1 MNAFA
6 TSLKDA
12 LRSPLLPFW
21 LVIALLPFG
30 RSSELGTVLCL
41 LGMIMLFV
49 RDPQALHGHPGA
61 RLLLWLLAA
70 YVGAALFSAV
80 DAIRPGKSWSTVAAL
95 LRYVP
100 LGLYACFAIRREQK
114 LRALY
119 VAVAW
124 VLALWCAD
132 AWLQALT
139 GWSLGGHAEAE
150 RVSGIFGA
158 DNLKLGPSLAV
169 LSSFALWA
177 ARQRWGLPG
186 LLFAFALVLGPVLL
200 AGSRAAWLCYALVA
214 LGFAWREARSP
225 LRFAGFCA
233 VAAVLLALA
242 GGVAW
247 KASARFHDRME
258 RTLLVLHGTDQ
269 SLDTALSGRLD
280 IWHASLGMFMA
291 HPVNGVG
298 VRGFRYAYPQ
308 YAPANDHFVVT
319 GEACGVG
326 EGACHAHQ
334 LVLEILTE
342 TGALGLLL
350 WLAAVVLA
358 LRAWRRVGAAARAR
372 AFPATLALGVMLFPL
387 NTHLAFY
394 SAWWGLLFAWLLGL
408 WCASLFVAGIPA
420 GGAKPGIPAGLFEE
434 AHPRGSHDGA

>member
-1 MNAFA
+1 MNSFT
-6 TSLKDA
+6 TSLKAA

-30 RSSELGTVLCL
+30 RSSELGTALCL
-41 LGMIMLFV
+41 LGVIMLFA
-49 RDPQALHGHPGA
+49 REPRALRQHAGA

-70 YVGAALFSAV
+70 YAGAALLSAV
-80 DAIRPGKSWSTVAAL
+80 DAIAPGKSWGTVAAL
-95 LRYVP
+95 LRYAP
-100 LGLYACFAIRREQK
+100 LGLYACFAIRREHK
-114 LRALY
+114 LQALY

-150 RVSGIFGA
+150 RISGIFGA
-158 DNLKLGPSLAV
+158 DNLKLGPTLAV
-169 LSSFALWA
+169 LSPFALWA
-177 ARQRWGLPG
+177 ARRRWGLPG
-186 LLFAFALVLGPVLL
+186 LLLAFALVLGPVLL

-225 LRFAGFCA
+225 LRFAGFCT

-242 GGVAW
+242 GGIAW
-247 KASARFHDRME
+247 KASARFHE
-258 RTLLVLHGTDQ
+258 RVEHTLLALQGTDQ
-269 SLDTALSGRLD
+269 SIDAALSGRLE
-280 IWHASLGMFMA
+280 IWHTGIAMFMA

-308 YAPANDHFVVT
+308 YAAANDRFVVT
-319 GEACGVG
+319 TEACGVG

-334 LVLEILTE
+334 LVLEVLAE
-342 TGALGLLL
+342 TGTLGLLL

-358 LRAWRRVGAAARAR
+358 WRAWRRVGAAARTR

-408 WCASLFVAGIPA
+408 WCA
-420 GGAKPGIPAGLFEE
+420 GLYVE
-434 AHPRGSHDGA
+434 GDDGA

>member
-1 MNAFA
+1 MHSFT
-6 TSLKDA
+6 TSFKAA

-21 LVIALLPFG
+21 LVVALLPFG
-30 RSSELGTVLCL
+30 RSSELGTLLCL
-41 LGMIMLFV
+41 LGVIMLFA
-49 RDPQALHGHPGA
+49 RNPQALREHPGA
-61 RLLLWLLAA
+61 QLLLWLLAA
-70 YVGAALFSAV
+70 YTGAALFSAV
-80 DAIRPGKSWSTVAAL
+80 DAIRPGKSWGTVVAL
-95 LRYVP
+95 LRYAP
-100 LGLYACFAIRREQK
+100 LGLYACFAIRREEK
-114 LRALY
+114 LLALY

-158 DNLKLGPSLAV
+158 DNLKLGPTLAV
-169 LSSFALWA
+169 LSPFALWA
-177 ARQRWGLPG
+177 ARRRWGLPG
-186 LLFAFALVLGPVLL
+186 LLLAFALILGPVLL
-200 AGSRAAWLCYALVA
+200 AGSRAAWLSYALVA

-225 LRFAGFCA
+225 WRFAGFCA

-242 GGVAW
+242 GGIAW
-247 KASARFHDRME
+247 KTSTRFHDRME

-280 IWHASLGMFMA
+280 IWHASIKMFAA
-291 HPVNGVG
+291 HPINGVG

-308 YAPANDHFVVT
+308 YAPANDHFVAT

-342 TGALGLLL
+342 TGTLGLAL
-350 WLAAVVLA
+350 WLAAVALA
-358 LRAWRRVGAAARAR
+358 WRAWRRVGAAARAR
-372 AFPATLALGVMLFPL
+372 AFPVTLALGVMLFPL

-408 WCASLFVAGIPA
+408 WCASLFVTGIPA
-420 GGAKPGIPAGLFEE
+420 GKEEPGIRAGLLKE
-434 AHPRGSHDGA
+434 ARSLEARDGA

>member
-1 MNAFA
+1 MNSFA
-6 TSLKDA
+6 TSIKAA

-30 RSSELGTVLCL
+30 RSAELGTFLCL
-41 LGMIMLFV
+41 LGVALLFA
-49 RDPQALHGHPGA
+49 REPHALRQHAGA
-61 RLLLWLLAA
+61 QLLLWLLAA
-70 YVGAALFSAV
+70 YAGAALLSAV
-80 DAIRPGKSWSTVAAL
+80 DAVAPGKSWGTVAAL

-100 LGLYACFAIRREQK
+100 LGLYACFAIRREHK
-114 LRALY
+114 LQALY

-150 RVSGIFGA
+150 RISGIFGA
-158 DNLKLGPSLAV
+158 DNLKLGPTLAV
-169 LSSFALWA
+169 LSPFALWA
-177 ARQRWGLPG
+177 ARRRWGLPG
-186 LLFAFALVLGPVLL
+186 LLLAFALVLGPVLL

-214 LGFAWREARSP
+214 LGFAWREARSL

-233 VAAVLLALA
+233 VAAVLLVLA
-242 GGVAW
+242 GGIAW
-247 KASARFHDRME
+247 KASARFHDRVE
-258 RTLLVLHGTDQ
+258 HTLLALQGTDQ
-269 SLDTALSGRLD
+269 SIDAALSGRLE
-280 IWHASLGMFMA
+280 IWRTGIDMFMA

-308 YAPANDHFVVT
+308 YAAANDRFVVT
-319 GEACGVG
+319 TEACGVG

-334 LVLEILTE
+334 LVLEVLAE
-342 TGALGLLL
+342 TGTLGLLL

-358 LRAWRRVGAAARAR
+358 WRAWRRVDAAARTR

-408 WCASLFVAGIPA
+408 WCAGLFAAGIPA
-420 GGAKPGIPAGLFEE
+420 GTAETGIPAGLLKE
-434 AHPRGSHDGA
+434 ALPRETRDGA

>member
-1 MNAFA
+1 MNSFA
-6 TSLKDA
+6 TSLKAA

-21 LVIALLPFG
+21 LVVALLPFG
-30 RSSELGTVLCL
+30 RSSELGTFLCL
-41 LGMIMLFV
+41 LGVIMLFA
-49 RDPQALHGHPGA
+49 RNPHALQEHEGA

-70 YVGAALFSAV
+70 YVGAALVSAV
-80 DAIRPGKSWSTVAAL
+80 DAIMPGKSWGTVAAL
-95 LRYVP
+95 LRYAP
-100 LGLYACFAIRREQK
+100 LGLYACFAIRREHK
-114 LRALY
+114 LQALY
-119 VAVAW
+119 VAVAL

-132 AWLQALT
+132 AWLQAMT

-158 DNLKLGPSLAV
+158 DNLKLGPTLAV
-169 LSSFALWA
+169 LSPFALWA
-177 ARQRWGLPG
+177 ARRRWGLPG
-186 LLFAFALVLGPVLL
+186 LLFAFVLILGPVLL

-247 KASARFHDRME
+247 KTSARFQDRMQ
-258 RTLLVLHGTDQ
+258 RTLLVLQGTDQ
-269 SLDTALSGRLD
+269 SIDTALSGRLD
-280 IWHASLGMFMA
+280 IWHASVGMIAA

-319 GEACGVG
+319 EEACGVG

-334 LVLEILTE
+334 LVLEILAE
-342 TGALGLLL
+342 TGAIGLLL
-350 WLAAVVLA
+350 WLAGVALA
-358 LRAWRRVGAAARAR
+358 FRAWRRVGAVARAR
-372 AFPATLALGVMLFPL
+372 AFPVTLSLGVMLFPL

-394 SAWWGLLFAWLLGL
+394 SAWWGLLFGWLLGL
-408 WCASLFVAGIPA
+408 WCAALYVE
-420 GGAKPGIPAGLFEE
+420 GGDERA
-434 AHPRGSHDGA
+434 